1 MLGKLL
7 KHEFRATARM
17 MLPMLA
23 VLLGLNL
30 LADASMLLAEHTR
43 EGFLAFLMALIV
55 GLFFVGVIVAVVM
68 TLVVLTLRF
77 YRNFFGDEGYVT
89 FTLPAT
95 VHEQLWAKLLAALV
109 WFFATM
115 LEIALCFG
123 LTGLTLSLMQDVDF
137 NGMVWANLREAFS
150 RFGTLSV
157 DGLFA
162 MLISTIVMLLQLY
175 AAMSIGQMFSKKV
188 LMSVVF
194 FFVLNLA
201 ASIIGSA
208 VTLPTLFHP
217 VVSPESYPDAIR
229 LFSHFVRSH
238 TLTQLVFGVGLYFCS
253 VLCLKK
259 RLNLA

>member
-23 VLLGLNL
+23 VLFGLNL

-43 EGFLAFLMALIV
+43 EGFLTFLLALIV

-123 LTGLTLSLMQDVDF
+123 LMGLTLSLMQGVDF
-137 NGMVWANLREAFS
+137 SGIVWDNLREAL
-150 RFGTLSV
+150 RQFGTLGLDS
-157 DGLFA
+157 LFA
-162 MLISTIVMLLQLY
+162 MLIGTLVMLLQLY
-175 AAMSIGQMFSKKV
+175 AAMSLGQMFSKKV

-194 FFVLNLA
+194 FFALA
-201 ASIIGSA
+201 QLHAAGLRRRA
-208 VTLPTLFHP
+208 LLLLGALPEKA
-217 VVSPESYPDAIR
+217 PESR
-229 LFSHFVRSH
+229 LSRAQRPSPMSRGTHPPRRGRRPRRPVSDSHSVRPH
-238 TLTQLVFGVGLYFCS
+238 P
-253 VLCLKK
+253 
-259 RLNLA
+259 

>member
-23 VLLGLNL
+23 VLFGLNL

-43 EGFLAFLMALIV
+43 EGFLAFLLALIV

-123 LTGLTLSLMQDVDF
+123 LMGLTLSLMQGFDF
-137 NGMVWANLREAFS
+137 SGIVWDNLREAL
-150 RFGTLSV
+150 RQFGTLGLDS
-157 DGLFA
+157 LFA
-162 MLISTIVMLLQLY
+162 MLIGTLVMLLQLY
-175 AAMSIGQMFSKKV
+175 AAMSLGQMFSKKV

-194 FFVLNLA
+194 FFALNLA
-201 ASIIGSA
+201 ASILGSA
-208 VTLPTLFHP
+208 VTLPALFHP
-217 VVSPESYPDAIR
+217 VVSPQSYPDAVR
-229 LFSHFVRSH
+229 LFAHFIRSH
-238 TLTQLVFGVGLYFCS
+238 TFTQLVFGVALYFCS